1 MNRVKIVSML
11 FVLAFFSLPGLLSF
25 GIRYLP
31 ANDQA
36 PLGATESIYSDKL
49 ITGNLLSSN
58 NNLNGVGLSFRN
70 PNLQNKEEI
79 ILRLTNENGELL
91 RTSQL
96 SGRTVPD
103 GGFVRFMFEPVA
115 ESKGVKYSF
124 TLTSPSSSK
133 EDALSLFLSRDS
145 ASPASV
151 VYYKP
156 VSRMALLRDIYTLWI
171 GRFWQDR
178 AFGLFYLGTIL
189 LGFGYLAF
197 GKDNTI

>member
-79 ILRLTNENGELL
+79 ILRLTNENG
-91 RTSQL
+91 
-96 SGRTVPD
+96 
-103 GGFVRFMFEPVA
+103 
-115 ESKGVKYSF
+115 
-124 TLTSPSSSK
+124 
-133 EDALSLFLSRDS
+133 
-145 ASPASV
+145 
-151 VYYKP
+151 
-156 VSRMALLRDIYTLWI
+156 
-171 GRFWQDR
+171 
-178 AFGLFYLGTIL
+178 
-189 LGFGYLAF
+189 
-197 GKDNTI
+197 